1 MIHTTIKLPRWRL
14 NIRRALGGRRRAKKL
29 GILLY
34 LNTIKGF
41 RAGNKL
47 SRITR
52 HILERVNIKAFLG
65 GNLALFIVV
74 SNVLVPGAAAL
85 GQVEPEQ
92 TLLVV
97 PEEPISTEVAVQ
109 YPVELVIVN
118 QGFHLLHWGVDFD
131 GVKGDP
137 IRPIKKGKVIKTE
150 SSRFAFGNSALIEHG
165 DGFSSLYAHLSEINV
180 KEDDQVDTRTVIGK
194 MGRTGNATGDHLHLE
209 VYKNGRPV
217 NPFSILPRR

>member
-1 MIHTTIKLPRWRL
+1 MIRLTISLPKYRL
-14 NIRRALGGRRRAKKL
+14 HVRLVKAQKTGTYP
-29 GILLY
+29 ILPDLAA
-34 LNTIKGF
+34 IKAI
-41 RAGNKL
+41 RAGSKI
-47 SRITR
+47 SRVLR
-52 HILERVNIKAFLG
+52 HILERVNLKAFLG

-74 SNVLVPGAAAL
+74 SNAFVPGAAAL

-92 TLLVV
+92 ILLAV
-97 PEEPISTEVAVQ
+97 PAEPISTEVAVQ

-137 IRPIKKGKVIKTE
+137 IRPIKKGRVIKTE
-150 SSRFAFGNSALIEHG
+150 TSRFAFGNSVLIEHA
-165 DGFSSLYAHLSEINV
+165 DGLASLYAHLSEINV
-180 KEDDQVDTRTVIGK
+180 KEGDRVDTKAVIGK

-217 NPFSILPRR
+217 NPIGVLPRR

>member
-1 MIHTTIKLPRWRL
+1 MIRLTINLPRYRL
-14 NIRRALGGRRRAKKL
+14 QVRFVKNRKRARGSPVLPTLNLIR
-29 GILLY
+29 
-34 LNTIKGF
+34 GF
-41 RAGNKL
+41 RAGNRF
-47 SRITR
+47 SRFAR

-109 YPVELVIVN
+109 YPVELVIIN

-137 IRPIKKGKVIKTE
+137 IRPIKKGRVAKTE
-150 SSRFAFGNSALIEHG
+150 TSRFAFGNSVLIEHA
-165 DGFSSLYAHLSEINV
+165 DGLASLYAHLSEINV
-180 KEDDQVDTRTVIGK
+180 KEGDQVDTKAVIGK

-217 NPFSILPRR
+217 NPMSVLPRR